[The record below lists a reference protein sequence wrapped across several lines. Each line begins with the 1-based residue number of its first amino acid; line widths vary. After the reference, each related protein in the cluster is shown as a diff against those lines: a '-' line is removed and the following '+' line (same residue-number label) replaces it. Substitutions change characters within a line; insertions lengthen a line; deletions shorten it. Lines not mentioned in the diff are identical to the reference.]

1 MRNLIVLA
9 TAVAL
14 CLLLTVVPGSQVFAG
29 VQVVVQVA
37 PATILIGADQAEQV
51 TVHAAIPYSTVVT
64 ESVDLNG
71 LEPASTW
78 ADDRGE
84 LVARFLSADVER
96 LPEVADLG
104 DADLTLSGVTTD
116 GVDFSGTDTV
126 RVVEFSGADAPKG
139 K

>member
-1 MRNLIVLA
+1 MRSLIVLA

-14 CLLLTVVPGSQVFAG
+14 GFLLTVVPGSQVFAD

-51 TVHAAIPYSTVVT
+51 TVHAAIPYITVDAGTVK
-64 ESVDLNG
+64 LNG
-71 LEPASTW
+71 LPPESTW

-84 LVARFLSADVER
+84 LVARFLSADVEA
-96 LPEVADLG
+96 LPEVAKLG
-104 DADLTLSGVTTD
+104 DIELTLSGVTKD